1 MWLSLA
7 LFLSLSAGALSFVC
21 PPNSTIIPTE
31 HQCILPIPG
40 AVNYINAVRG
50 CDRQNSNVIMIKN
63 AFENAVI
70 YGVLVQW
77 FPNADGAYI
86 GVERA
91 TGSSW
96 VYSDGTNITYAN
108 WDTSEPSTGDCVMM
122 DRQTMK
128 WKATECSTPLP
139 YFCGL
144 DGDKLQCPDGWAYA
158 PGPDACYYVQDFLTP
173 DSVHWQL
180 YDWDTAEQNCRRMGA
195 HLASIHTD
203 VENDFIHELIFYKG
217 PEASPESP
225 DDCEYSRAWIG
236 LYGTAEIGE
245 TTPWTDGTFVD
256 YRDPKT
262 APANGSVYWT
272 THAASCLTYANWE
285 GIPASGPQAARYVC
299 KKENQRAPEEPEA

>member
-91 TGSSW
+91 TDSSW

-128 WKATECSTPLP
+128 WKATDCSTPLP

-158 PGPDACYYVQDFLTP
+158 PGPDACYYVQ
-173 DSVHWQL
+173 
-180 YDWDTAEQNCRRMGA
+180 
-195 HLASIHTD
+195 
-203 VENDFIHELIFYKG
+203 G